1 MRQAQPSVLEK
12 PTMSAYMVFNY
23 AITNPE
29 GYKAYLP
36 AVMPTLG
43 SHGAEVLVADYQSEA
58 KEGSPAHVT
67 VVLRFDSKEA
77 ALDWYESPDYQ
88 AIVHHRTD
96 NIEGVAVLCDGFVMP
111 S

>member
-1 MRQAQPSVLEK
+1 
-12 PTMSAYMVFNY
+12 MSAYMVFNY

-43 SHGAEVLVADYQSEA
+43 HHGAEVLVADYQSEA

-77 ALDWYESPDYQ
+77 ALDWYESPEYQ